1 MAQGRG
7 IRGRWAVL
15 AWMRHALRGAV
26 AFSILLGFSHG
37 RAFAV
42 EAAATVYQ
50 KPVSSKLNSTGRTIS
65 MPLPVRDEGRDLGD
79 VVVRIA
85 PDDTISVPIAALATT
100 LAGALD
106 KPAIARLS
114 GLSAPDGYAGL
125 SLLAQAGIKLG
136 FDPGQLALTL
146 IPTVDQRPEGDISL
160 SRRAPIRAS
169 AAATQPALVAGYLNV
184 LAGIDH
190 TWAGGHSGE
199 ATSGRFE
206 FESVFRLWNIVAEND
221 FHYDGLVDTFTCP
234 TGAVCSYQHSDGLKR
249 RRSRLVYDM
258 PDSQLRLQ
266 LGDADVQGTS
276 LQRTNDVLGFTL
288 EKSPRKLKPGEDI
301 RPIGRSSLRLE
312 RPSDVEVLVNGAV
325 VQKLRLRA
333 GTYNLS
339 DLPLGTGA
347 NDVELRITDDTGA
360 LSTRAYT
367 TFFDG
372 NLLGA
377 GKSEWSVSAGLPS
390 YYRDD
395 ARAYRSEDFVATGFY
410 RQGLTDQVTGEAH
423 VQADKQIVMGGAGVF
438 AMLPWGLVGVQGAM
452 STSATG
458 QGFAVNVD
466 YDRSNTVG
474 IFSRYTG
481 LREHL
486 HVGAEYRSSDFRTPG
501 EYIVT
506 ATGVVYPDQPYS
518 LRLSASYLV
527 PLPDNLTA
535 SLSGRYQF
543 ADSSGVQLTPYTV
556 QGDRY
561 GLDLTLSKP
570 LTPLTTGSL
579 SVGYS
584 NETTRP
590 GLTSASERGDF
601 RVMARLYVRPT
612 MNTTLSS
619 SYDSLNRETQVSGY
633 HAIGQGLD
641 RWETAI
647 NIQNDARDGRS
658 TAGAHASYY
667 GNRFEARVAHDGS
680 MDDRQPNLK
689 GSLATN
695 QRTSITVGAAIAFAD
710 GAMAIGA
717 PIRGHGFAIV
727 EAHDSLAGKTVTVG
741 PDDYVQ
747 ARSDLLGPAL
757 VTDLPA
763 YSTRTLPVDAE
774 DLPLGYSLGQGA
786 FETVAPY
793 RGGYRIT
800 VGSDYSVTAFGTLL
814 KPSGE
819 PLTLIS
825 GVAYQT
831 GRPEKQ
837 VAVFTNSSGRFGA
850 DGLAP
855 GTWIIDMATEG
866 APMRYAILIPPQTDG
881 LFRAGTLTPM
891 EGTQ

>member
-1 MAQGRG
+1 MAQSRG
-7 IRGRWAVL
+7 ITGRWAVL
-15 AWMRHALRGAV
+15 AWMRHALRLVV
-26 AFSILLGFSHG
+26 AGSALLGCIPNL
-37 RAFAV
+37 AFAA
-42 EAAATVYQ
+42 EADAPVYQ

-65 MPLPVRDEGRDLGD
+65 MPLPIRDEGRELGD

-85 PDDTISVPIAALATT
+85 PDDTIAVPKAALAAT

-106 KPAIARLS
+106 KAALARLA
-114 GLSAPDGYAGL
+114 GLATKDGYLGL
-125 SLLAQAGIKLG
+125 EQLAQADIKLA

-146 IPTVDQRPEGDISL
+146 VPTADQRPEGEISL
-160 SRRAPIRAS
+160 TRRVPVRQS
-169 AAATQPALVAGYLNV
+169 AAAAQPALVAGYLNV
-184 LAGIDH
+184 LAGVDH
-190 TWAGGHSGE
+190 RWAGANMSE

-221 FHYDGLVDTFTCP
+221 FHFDGLVDTFTCP
-234 TGAVCSYQHSDGLKR
+234 TGAVCSYKHSDGLKR

-266 LGDADVQGTS
+266 LGDANVNGTGV
-276 LQRTNDVLGFTL
+276 QRTNDVLGFTL
-288 EKSPRKLKPGEDI
+288 EKSPRKLQPGENI
-301 RPIGRSSLRLE
+301 RPIGRSSLRIE
-312 RPSDVEVLVNGAV
+312 RPSDVEVLVNGAI

-360 LSTRAYT
+360 QSTRAYT

-390 YYRDD
+390 YFRDD

-410 RQGLTDQVTGEAH
+410 RQGLTDQVTAETH
-423 VQADKQIVMGGAGVF
+423 VQADKQVVMGGAGVF
-438 AMLPWGLVGVQGAM
+438 AMLPWGLVGVQGAV

-458 QGFAVNVD
+458 QGFGLNVD
-466 YDRSNTVG
+466 YDRSNTMG
-474 IFSRYTG
+474 LFSRYTG

-506 ATGVVYPDQPYS
+506 ATGVVYPQQPYS
-518 LRLSASYLV
+518 LRLSASYMV
-527 PLPDNLTA
+527 PLPENITA

-543 ADSSGVQLTPYTV
+543 ADANALQLTPFTV

-561 GLDLTLSKP
+561 GVDLTLSKP

-590 GLTSASERGDF
+590 GLTSASEQADL
-601 RVMARLYVRPT
+601 RVMARFYVRPT
-612 MNTTLSS
+612 INTTVSS

-633 HAIGQGLD
+633 HSIGQGLD

-658 TAGAHASYY
+658 TAGANATYY

-689 GSLATN
+689 GSLGID
-695 QRTSITVGAAIAFAD
+695 QRSSITVGTSIAFAD
-710 GAMAIGA
+710 GALAIGA

-727 EAHDSLAGKTVTVG
+727 EAHDSIAGKTITVG
-741 PDDYVQ
+741 PDGYVQ
-747 ARSDLLGPAL
+747 ARSDFLGPAL

-793 RGGYRIT
+793 RSGYRIT

-814 KPSGE
+814 KRNGE
-819 PLTLIS
+819 PLPLIS
-825 GVAYQT
+825 GVAYQK
-831 GRPEKQ
+831 GRPDKQ
-837 VAVFTNSSGRFGA
+837 VAVFTNSTGRFGA

-866 APMRYAILIPPQTDG
+866 EPTRFTIQIPPQTDG
-881 LFRAGTLTPM
+881 LFRVGTLTPM
-891 EGTQ
+891 EGAP